1 MLRDN
6 PGAVK
11 KVSSFHQEKM
21 INNETSELLQI

>member
-11 KVSSFHQEKM
+11 KVSSLHQEKM
-21 INNETSELLQI
+21 IKNETSELLQI